1 HKSHP
6 ALMWVAAIAALSM
19 AGIPPFLGFVANETI
34 MQAAVASGAWR
45 SHAHAIGALAGGPSF
60 WVSVC
65 TWASRAI
72 VVVGSVWTVAYTARF
87 MWATFA
93 DKKIHTDDGIMPV
106 PPTPVLR
113 GFGRVGIFPAAVLS
127 ALGLLFGMSP
137 AWAGRLPYAFGQ
149 TFEPV

>member
-1 HKSHP
+1 
-6 ALMWVAAIAALSM
+6 
-19 AGIPPFLGFVANETI
+19 
-34 MQAAVASGAWR
+34 
-45 SHAHAIGALAGGPSF
+45 
-60 WVSVC
+60 
-65 TWASRAI
+65 
-72 VVVGSVWTVAYTARF
+72 

-137 AWAGRLPYAFGQ
+137 ALAGRLPYAFGQ
-149 TFEPV
+149 TLEPVGNEQVEPLALWRGWSLELGLRGISVALGIVLFIARRIICKAQENVTALIGSGGLSSFVLA